1 MPAALVIRVHE
12 QVCQLVDGAPG
23 AGDVTGDGRG
33 DPVAVLGHTLPIFAM
48 DNPSAVIELAVATRR
63 IPAGEVSE
71 KNQISGDPG
80 EAGESLQGDL
90 GACDCLWLGVCW
102 T

>member
-12 QVCQLVDGAPG
+12 QVRQLVDGAPG
-23 AGDVTGDGRG
+23 AGDVTCDGRG
-33 DPVAVLGHTLPIFAM
+33 DPVAVLGHPLPIFAM
-48 DNPSAVIELAVATRR
+48 DDPSAVIELAVATRR
-63 IPAGEVSE
+63 VPAGEVSE

-80 EAGESLQGDL
+80 EASEPLQGDL

>member
-12 QVCQLVDGAPG
+12 QVCQLVDGAPD

-33 DPVAVLGHTLPIFAM
+33 DPVAVLGHPLPIVAM
-48 DNPSAVIELAVATRR
+48 DDQSAVIELAVATGRVS
-63 IPAGEVSE
+63 AGEVSE
-71 KNQISGDPG
+71 KNQISGGPG
-80 EAGESLQGDL
+80 EASESLQGGL